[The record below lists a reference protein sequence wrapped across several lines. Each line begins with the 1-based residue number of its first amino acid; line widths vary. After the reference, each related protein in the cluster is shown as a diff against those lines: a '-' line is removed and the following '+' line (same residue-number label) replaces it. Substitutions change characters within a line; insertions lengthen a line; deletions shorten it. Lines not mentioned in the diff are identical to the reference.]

1 MTLKSLSQYGP
12 HFQVKVLNSLLKN
25 KKFTLNIRDV
35 ILPSFFENQAH
46 KWIVKETLNYYD
58 KFNTPPTLDFFKIE
72 IKKIDN
78 DVLKTATIDQLK
90 EIFKLVNDDHEYVE
104 EEFSSF
110 CKN

>member
-46 KWIVKETLNYYD
+46 QWIVKDKRYVKPFLNNFNNTLN
-58 KFNTPPTLDFFKIE
+58 KFYFDFYSIDIE
-72 IKKIDN
+72 
-78 DVLKTATIDQLK
+78 
-90 EIFKLVNDDHEYVE
+90 
-104 EEFSSF
+104 
-110 CKN
+110 